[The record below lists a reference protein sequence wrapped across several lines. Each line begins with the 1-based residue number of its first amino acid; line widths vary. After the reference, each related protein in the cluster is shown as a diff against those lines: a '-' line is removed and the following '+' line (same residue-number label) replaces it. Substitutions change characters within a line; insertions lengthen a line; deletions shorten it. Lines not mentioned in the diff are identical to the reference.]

1 MENDIL
7 REIIDVEKEIQQ
19 SVDHTRTTMRDWLNT
34 RKKEI
39 ENELAQSEGDIQA
52 NFRRS
57 REIAIEDARKKAA
70 NIIADAEQQAVQMG
84 QIKNDVLKSMVSNY
98 LHKILPG

>member
-7 REIIDVEKEIQQ
+7 REIIDVEKDIQQ
-19 SVDHTRTTMRDWLNT
+19 SVDHSRVTMRAWLDA

-39 ENELAQSEGDIQA
+39 EEELARSEGEIQA
-52 NFRRS
+52 SFRQS
-57 REIAIEDARKKAA
+57 REAAIEDARKKAA
-70 NIIADAEQQAVQMG
+70 NIIADAEQQTARIK
-84 QIKNDVLKSMVSNY
+84 QIDKDVLAGMVSNN

>member
-19 SVDHTRTTMRDWLNT
+19 SVDRTRMTMREWLNT
-34 RKKEI
+34 QKKEI
-39 ENELAQSEGDIQA
+39 EDELARSEGDIQA
-52 NFRRS
+52 AFQRS
-57 REIAIEDARKKAA
+57 RETAIDDARKKAA
-70 NIIADAEQQAVQMG
+70 NIIADAEQQAVQIG
-84 QIKNDVLKSMVSNY
+84 QIKNDVLKSMVSSH

>member
-19 SVDHTRTTMRDWLNT
+19 SVEHTRATMREWVSA

-39 ENELAQSEGDIQA
+39 EDELVRSEGDIQA
-52 NFRRS
+52 AFRRS
-57 REIAIEDARKKAA
+57 RETAIEDARKKAA
-70 NIIADAEQQAVQMG
+70 NIIADAEQQAVQIG
-84 QIKNDVLKSMVSNY
+84 QIKDDVLKSMVSNH